1 MIALCQE
8 HHDKADAGAFTQDQL
23 RELKSQG
30 AARSEDVKG
39 QFDWLRRD
47 LLAAVGGNLYYDT
60 PIIFHL
66 NNRPIIWFTRDADG
80 YMLLNVNMLS
90 TSEEPRMQ
98 MRDNFWLLQ
107 GTPLDLE
114 SPPNGK
120 LLRVRYSNGDSLEV
134 KFFQL
139 DIASS
144 AVSHYSQRQV
154 SSLIERGVTFPLTAV
169 EIHNRVAGTGIE
181 FGPAGAS
188 FGGVMLTGSVFVS
201 NIAALVVG
209 PADNIP
215 LDSTNRW
222 SYYSYE

>member
-1 MIALCQE
+1 
-8 HHDKADAGAFTQDQL
+8 
-23 RELKSQG
+23 LKSQG

-39 QFDWLRRD
+39 QFDWLRRE

-60 PIIFHL
+60 PIIFHW
-66 NNRPIIWFTRDADG
+66 NNRPIIWFTKDADG
-80 YMLLNVNMLS
+80 YMLLNVNMRS

-98 MRDNFWLLQ
+98 MRDNFWLLR

-134 KFFQL
+134 KFFKL
-139 DIASS
+139 DSASS
-144 AVSHYSQRQV
+144 AASRFTERQV
-154 SSLIERGVTFPLTAV
+154 TSLIERGVKFPLTAV
-169 EIHNRVAGTGIE
+169 EIHNRVAGAGIE

-188 FGGVMLTGSVFVS
+188 FGGGMMTESVFVS
-201 NIAALVVG
+201 NTAALVIG
-209 PADNIP
+209 PDDNIP
-215 LDSTNRW
+215 LDPAKRW